1 MNLDYTDDAAGAR
14 ENAERGIA
22 LLEQLHAQAP
32 EDDTLT
38 RDLGSAYTTAGSTL
52 LGEQV
57 DPAGLDR
64 SIELHNKALA
74 LDLQAVHEDTRN
86 YDAVRSLMADHINL
100 INMNNVKHQYREADS
115 HCREALKLSP
125 RPCRLRIR
133 RTRSR
138 PPTMRKIEMHCARA
152 RRGLAD
158 MAEAERLASRCI
170 GVLTKAL
177 AAGDNL
183 QIQYTLGACE
193 EVQASVHAHRA
204 ASAGASRA
212 AQQSE
217 WHRARELFIRALSR
231 ASGPWRRP

>member
-1 MNLDYTDDAAGAR
+1 
-14 ENAERGIA
+14 
-22 LLEQLHAQAP
+22 
-32 EDDTLT
+32 
-38 RDLGSAYTTAGSTL
+38 
-52 LGEQV
+52 
-57 DPAGLDR
+57 
-64 SIELHNKALA
+64 
-74 LDLQAVHEDTRN
+74 
-86 YDAVRSLMADHINL
+86 
-100 INMNNVKHQYREADS
+100 
-115 HCREALKLSP
+115 
-125 RPCRLRIR
+125 
-133 RTRSR
+133 
-138 PPTMRKIEMHCARA
+138 MRKIEMHCARA

-217 WHRARELFIRALSR
+217 WHRARELYTSAVSRIGAVAAAVTIDFTDRVPLESAQAGVARTDEALRALDTK
-231 ASGPWRRP
+231 